1 MIIFMSDIL
10 CITNRNICRDDFLP
24 RIIMIAQAKPCGIVL
39 REKDLSQIEY
49 KRLARQIMDIC
60 DKYNVPCILHS
71 FVDAALSLNADKIH
85 LPMSVLRGMTDDE
98 KKQFSIIG
106 ASCHSAAEAIEAESL
121 GCGYV
126 TAGHIF
132 DTDCKKGLPG
142 RGLDFLK
149 DVCRSV
155 SVPVYAIGGIDKY
168 NVQSVRAA
176 GAKGACVMSGLML
189 CDSPMEFLAG
199 F

>member
-1 MIIFMSDIL
+1 MSDIL
-10 CITNRNICRDDFLP
+10 CITNRNICRDDFP
-24 RIIMIAQAKPCGIVL
+24 IRIKRIAQAAPRGIVL

-49 KRLARQIMDIC
+49 ERLAVQVMEIC
-60 DKYNVPCILHS
+60 DKHNVPCILHS
-71 FVDAALSLNADKIH
+71 FVDAALRLHADKIH
-85 LPMSVLRGMTDDE
+85 LPMSVLRSMTDDE

-106 ASCHSAAEAIEAESL
+106 ASCHSAEEAIEAERL

-132 DTDCKKGLPG
+132 ETDCKKGLPG

-149 DVCRSV
+149 KVCSSV
-155 SVPVYAIGGIDKY
+155 SVPVYAIGGIDKG
-168 NVQSVRAA
+168 NIQSVRAA

-189 CDSPMEFLAG
+189 CDNPTEFIAG